1 MSIKM
6 IVSDLDGTLFN
17 SDKKGYTVSKELIKE
32 IKEFQERG
40 NIFTIATGRPI
51 ETSLDVAKTVGINAP
66 YIAYNGAKIVNSDGK
81 EIYSED
87 FSLNI
92 WIPFLEEVQKMGG
105 SVIFY
110 YDGQVFC
117 LKHNERIS
125 AYEKKEIAK
134 CNEAGKELLK
144 QELVISK
151 ILIIGNVEIFKKI
164 FNDLDSSLRDEFR
177 YVISEDDYFEIVK
190 NNVSKGNALKK
201 LKEYLKLKDN
211 EVATIGNHMNDKE
224 LLEEGHVGAAV
235 FNAVDGLKGIADV
248 VTKGEYE
255 NGVIEL
261 IRKYK

>member
-1 MSIKM
+1 
-6 IVSDLDGTLFN
+6 
-17 SDKKGYTVSKELIKE
+17 
-32 IKEFQERG
+32 
-40 NIFTIATGRPI
+40 
-51 ETSLDVAKTVGINAP
+51 
-66 YIAYNGAKIVNSDGK
+66 
-81 EIYSED
+81 
-87 FSLNI
+87 
-92 WIPFLEEVQKMGG
+92 
-105 SVIFY
+105 
-110 YDGQVFC
+110 
-117 LKHNERIS
+117 
-125 AYEKKEIAK
+125 
-134 CNEAGKELLK
+134 LK
-144 QELVISK
+144 QEIVISK